1 MISVCSVPSRYMNQ
15 CWLVNWNLGIKH
27 HWQCLSGTFCRV
39 CVQDNV
45 NSISYLLCSIWG
57 CVYSAYPFILMV
69 VRMRV
74 LYLIIIIIEP
84 ICHCLGF
91 GHETMVC
98 DVCLSL
104 FLLKYIS
111 GYHTHNYWQTAT
123 EWQQQHSQCHNK
135 STSRMDNGMIT
146 MNNEAIN

>member
-1 MISVCSVPSRYMNQ
+1 MTYLSVSKLGLHWLRWLASVRCQAVIWINAD
-15 CWLVNWNLGIKH
+15 LLT
-27 HWQCLSGTFCRV
+27 GTLESNIT
-39 CVQDNV
+39 DNAC
-45 NSISYLLCSIWG
+45 LLCSIWG

-74 LYLIIIIIEP
+74 LYLIIIIIGP